1 MGIQRKVWLFLHRKL
16 VESRANS
23 IQDPFKRLRYLRA
36 HVHEGLFP
44 EPEPAKVWT
53 RLVPKPSLGIGLIVA
68 LGIVLA
74 SSYSVSRVQTT
85 PVIQP
90 LMVHPVLPSP
100 LQPRVKSQTATGV
113 WLVDQKNGVETYS
126 NGLRID
132 NRFAVANVPRMPYAV
147 YPRDQADIRH
157 VQYQNQP
164 AGIVYHTTESILAPF
179 EKDQNKTLQ
188 QISVAVLNFVQQG
201 HSYHFLIDRFGRV
214 FRVVKESD
222 IAFHAGNSA
231 WADEAKVY
239 VNLNSSFLGV
249 AFETQTQA
257 GEGRPTATPA
267 QVDAARVLTEMLRD
281 RYRIGSRSCVTHAQ
295 VSLNPLNMLIGYHTD
310 WADKFPFLE
319 LGLQD
324 NYSDAPAA
332 LFAFGFDYDPSF
344 VSSTGAR
351 LMPGLLRAEL
361 EIRGRA
367 AKFNVPLSQY
377 RVALRNNYREIA
389 AAAKSSEPAKETP
402 NEEQ

>member
-1 MGIQRKVWLFLHRKL
+1 MGIQKKVWLFLHRKL
-16 VESRANS
+16 VERRANS
-23 IQDPFKRLRYLRA
+23 IEDPFERLRYLRG
-36 HVHEGLFP
+36 HVHERLLLD
-44 EPEPAKVWT
+44 PEPARIWT
-53 RLVPKPSLGIGLIVA
+53 RLLPRPSLSIGLMVA
-68 LGIVLA
+68 LGMVLA
-74 SSYSVSRVQTT
+74 SGYSVSRVE
-85 PVIQP
+85 PVIPALRIAP
-90 LMVHPVLPSP
+90 LVPAPIQVPA
-100 LQPRVKSQTATGV
+100 KAKAATGV

-132 NRFAVANVPRMPYAV
+132 NRFAIANVLRMPYAV
-147 YPRDQADIRH
+147 YPRNQADIGH
-157 VQYQNQP
+157 VQYQDQP
-164 AGIVYHTTESILAPF
+164 AGIVFHTTESILAPF

-201 HSYHFLIDRFGRV
+201 HSYHFFIDRFGRV

-222 IAFHAGNSA
+222 IAFHAGHSA
-231 WADEAKVY
+231 WADETKVY
-239 VNLNSSFLGV
+239 VNLNSSFLGI

-281 RYRIGSRSCVTHAQ
+281 RYQIGPRSCVTHAQ

-324 NYSDAPAA
+324 NYADPPAA

-351 LMPGLLRAEL
+351 LMPGLLRAES

-367 AKFNVPLSQY
+367 AKLNFPLAQY
-377 RVALRNNYREIA
+377 RAALRNNYKEIA
-389 AAAKSSEPAKETP
+389 AAARSSEPAKETP

>member
-1 MGIQRKVWLFLHRKL
+1 MGIKRKVWQFLHRKL

-23 IQDPFKRLRYLRA
+23 IQDPFERLRYLRG

-44 EPEPAKVWT
+44 EPDPTRSWT
-53 RLVPKPSLGIGLIVA
+53 RLVPTPSLGIGLMVA
-68 LGIVLA
+68 LGMVLA
-74 SSYSVSRVQTT
+74 SVSRVPPT
-85 PVIQP
+85 PAIRP
-90 LMVHPVLPSP
+90 LIIPSLLPSP
-100 LQPRVKSQTATGV
+100 VQVPANAQAAAGV
-113 WLVDQKNGVETYS
+113 WLVDQKSGVETYS

-147 YPRDQADIRH
+147 YPRDHADIRH
-157 VQYQNQP
+157 LQYQNQL

-179 EKDQNKTLQ
+179 ERDQNKTLQ

-201 HSYHFLIDRFGRV
+201 HSYHFFIDRFGRV
-214 FRVVKESD
+214 FRVVRESD
-222 IAFHAGNSA
+222 IAFHAGHSA
-231 WADEAKVY
+231 WADETKVY
-239 VNLNSSFLGV
+239 VDLNSSFLGI
-249 AFETQTQA
+249 AFETQTQP
-257 GEGRPTATPA
+257 GKGRPTATPA

-281 RYRIGSRSCVTHAQ
+281 RYRIPSRSCVTHAQ

-319 LGLQD
+319 LGLKD
-324 NYSDAPAA
+324 NYADPPAA

-351 LMPGLLRAEL
+351 LMPGLLRAES

-367 AKFNVPLSQY
+367 AKLNFPVAQY
-377 RVALRNNYREIA
+377 RAALRDNYREIA
-389 AAAKSSEPAKETP
+389 AAARSSEPAKEAP